1 MNDRLYRSVDD
12 RIFGGVCA
20 GLADRMDM
28 DPALIRIGYAILAL
42 VTGIFPLL
50 VLYVIMVVVIPEE
63 PSWAG
68 VRPVSPQ
75 PGGPTWPVGGP
86 QPGGPTWPVGGPP
99 AGAAAPPAAE
109 PSSDPAAQ
117 ASAPLA
123 AAMPVAPGPVPGW
136 IPPGVPPVWDGGSWR
151 DQRSMDRAARRAE
164 RAARRTERRSDPVPA
179 IIGGLF
185 LIALGAFF
193 LLRNTF
199 DIDWAVVWPVAVIAF
214 GVVVLIA
221 AFRPRSG

>member
-12 RIFGGVCA
+12 RVLGGVCA
-20 GLADRMDM
+20 GLADRLDL
-28 DPALIRIGYAILAL
+28 DPALVRIGYTILAL

-68 VRPVSPQ
+68 VRPV
-75 PGGPTWPVGGP
+75 GP
-86 QPGGPTWPVGGPP
+86 QPTGPAFPVAGTPAAGTPADAVPTAAGTGGD
-99 AGAAAPPAAE
+99 AAAPTAEAPARAMPAA
-109 PSSDPAAQ
+109 
-117 ASAPLA
+117 
-123 AAMPVAPGPVPGW
+123 PGAVPGW
-136 IPPGVPPVWDGGSWR
+136 IPPGVAGGWDGGSWR
-151 DQRSMDRAARRAE
+151 DQRSADRAARRAE
-164 RAARRTERRSDPVPA
+164 RAARRAERRSDPVPA

-185 LIALGAFF
+185 LVALGAFF

-199 DIDWAVVWPVAVIAF
+199 DIDWGVVWPVALIAF

-221 AFRPRSG
+221 AVRPRSG